1 MKHLL
6 VSFLLLVGGVCVAQK
21 NFFYVRYSPSD
32 GNSSSVVRYIED
44 QIQRSEEYVIFLS
57 YFSSPLI
64 AKTQSEWLEIR
75 QLLLT
80 MQVESSLYDKEEYEK
95 LNELFV
101 DVFREEVEEEDN
113 GLFMVKGEDDKK
125 WTVTFIMSEPMY
137 SSKVSSLWI
146 PNRLIEVNEF
156 RERGI
161 SDVKLQYD
169 SGNKLKDYN
178 K

>member
-1 MKHLL
+1 M
-6 VSFLLLVGGVCVAQK
+6 AQK

-32 GNSSSVVRYIED
+32 GNSSSVVRYIEE
-44 QIQRSEEYVIFLS
+44 QIQMSEEYVIFLS

-80 MQVESSLYDKEEYEK
+80 MQVESDFYDKEECVK

-101 DVFREEVEEEDN
+101 DVFREETEIEDN
-113 GLFMVKGEDDKK
+113 GAIMVNGEEDRK

-146 PNRLIEVNEF
+146 PTRLIEVNEF
-156 RERGI
+156 GERGI
-161 SDVKLQYD
+161 SVVKLHYD
-169 SGNKLKDYN
+169 SGNNLKDYN

>member
-1 MKHLL
+1 M
-6 VSFLLLVGGVCVAQK
+6 AQK

-57 YFSSPLI
+57 YFRSPLI
-64 AKTQSEWLEIR
+64 ARTQSEWFEIR

-80 MQVESSLYDKEEYEK
+80 MQVESDFYDKEEYEG
-95 LNELFV
+95 LNEMFV
-101 DVFREEVEEEDN
+101 DVFREETEIEDN
-113 GLFMVKGEDDKK
+113 GALMVIGEDDRT

-137 SSKVSSLWI
+137 SSQIYSLWI

-156 RERGI
+156 GERGI
-161 SDVKLQYD
+161 SVVKVLYD
-169 SGNKLKDYN
+169 NGNKLKDYN